1 MSTHRRRQRL
11 TFGEFWKLY
20 LDAHRRPATRLC
32 HYLATIIGIIATII
46 SALFDELLV
55 LAGGI
60 SCAVALA
67 VGSHHLIERNKPL
80 IAVNP
85 FYGALA
91 DLRMCWLALTGGLQ
105 REYVRLGL
113 ETAPEPAGD
122 LAKQTGI

>member
-11 TFGEFWKLY
+11 PFSEFWKLY
-20 LDAHRRPATRLC
+20 LDAHRKPATRVC
-32 HYLATIIGIIATII
+32 HYLATIIGIVTSIA
-46 SALFDELLV
+46 SALFDELLIV
-55 LAGGI
+55 AGGL
-60 SCAVALA
+60 SCAIALA
-67 VGSHHLIERNKPL
+67 IGSHHLIEGNKPL

-113 ETAPEPAGD
+113 VSAPQPAGN
-122 LAKQTGI
+122 LAKQTTV